1 MRAPRGCLDTQGQPA
16 SPRRVSPPNA
26 AGERGHATRIHP
38 GNHPSSQIQ
47 PGKPRLCEPP
57 AAQRW
62 QGPGEELRSGARGGE
77 TRGAGRLRGSQQTS
91 ITWGPLRVQT
101 DQGQGSA
108 VAPPAKPDLVLG
120 PCHSCTQGAQAG
132 PGLGQCPPL
141 RTLNPQQKAKERHSS
156 AKSIYKHATS
166 LPRPHLSRKQARGQ
180 GWAGPGGKPPVPR
193 LSV

>member
-16 SPRRVSPPNA
+16 SPRGVSPPNT

-62 QGPGEELRSGARGGE
+62 QESGEELRSGARGVRLAGLGDSMAPSKRPSPGGPSGSKQ
-77 TRGAGRLRGSQQTS
+77 TRVRGQS
-91 ITWGPLRVQT
+91 W
-101 DQGQGSA
+101 
-108 VAPPAKPDLVLG
+108 PPAKPYLVLG
-120 PCHSCTQGAQAG
+120 PCHSCTQGTQAG

-141 RTLNPQQKAKERHSS
+141 CTLDPQQKAKERHSL

-166 LPRPHLSRKQARGQ
+166 LPRPHLSRKWARGQ